1 MAETD
6 PQVLQ
11 VPQVPQV
18 WQVPQ
23 DHLGYQEH
31 QVGGHALLLRF
42 LKQKNCYLEL
52 VFPSAKRQAS
62 WSGRTLALEDFWVHE
77 YMKCNSLGN
86 VILSSGRSVEPVEG
100 FV

>member
-31 QVGGHALLLRF
+31 QVVTDVTVEEVF
-42 LKQKNCYLEL
+42 LDPKEM
-52 VFPSAKRQAS
+52 
-62 WSGRTLALEDFWVHE
+62 LALAGRQVFEDLLDPKGKRDKKDRGCLE
-77 YMKCNSLGN
+77 
-86 VILSSGRSVEPVEG
+86 
-100 FV
+100 